1 MGHPQYRACIRV
13 LVNRVP
19 VYDHKSLTDLM
30 SESIVNWVLNIVN
43 WALNIVYWA
52 LNIVTWALNI
62 VYWVLNIVYWVLKVH
77 VQDQN

>member
-13 LVNRVP
+13 QVYRVP

-43 WALNIVYWA
+43 WV
-52 LNIVTWALNI
+52 LNIVTWA
-62 VYWVLNIVYWVLKVH
+62 LNIVYWVLKVH
-77 VQDQN
+77 VQDQNWPDV

>member
-1 MGHPQYRACIRV
+1 MGHPQYKACIRV

-43 WALNIVYWA
+43 W
-52 LNIVTWALNI
+52 
-62 VYWVLNIVYWVLKVH
+62 VLKVH

>member
-1 MGHPQYRACIRV
+1 MGHPQYKACIRV
-13 LVNRVP
+13 QVYRVP

-30 SESIVNWVLNIVN
+30 SESIVT
-43 WALNIVYWA
+43 WALNIVNWA

-62 VYWVLNIVYWVLKVH
+62 VNWVLKLH

>member
-1 MGHPQYRACIRV
+1 MGHPQYKACIRV

-30 SESIVNWVLNIVN
+30 SERFVN
-43 WALNIVYWA
+43 WALNIVN
-52 LNIVTWALNI
+52 L
-62 VYWVLNIVYWVLKVH
+62 VLNIVNWMLKVH

>member
-13 LVNRVP
+13 QVYRVP

-30 SESIVNWVLNIVN
+30 SESIVT
-43 WALNIVYWA
+43 WALNIVNWA

-62 VYWVLNIVYWVLKVH
+62 VNWVLKLH

>member
-1 MGHPQYRACIRV
+1 MGHPQYKACIRV

-30 SESIVNWVLNIVN
+30 SESIVNSVLNIV
-43 WALNIVYWA
+43 
-52 LNIVTWALNI
+52 T
-62 VYWVLNIVYWVLKVH
+62 WVLNIVYWVLKVH

>member
-30 SESIVNWVLNIVN
+30 SESIVNWALNIVNLVLNIVHWALNIVN
-43 WALNIVYWA
+43 WM
-52 LNIVTWALNI
+52 
-62 VYWVLNIVYWVLKVH
+62 LKVP

>member
-1 MGHPQYRACIRV
+1 MGHPQYKACIRV

-30 SESIVNWVLNIVN
+30 SESIVNWALNIVNLVLNIVHWALNIVN
-43 WALNIVYWA
+43 WM
-52 LNIVTWALNI
+52 
-62 VYWVLNIVYWVLKVH
+62 LKVP

>member
-1 MGHPQYRACIRV
+1 MGHPQYKACIRV
-13 LVNRVP
+13 QVYRVP

-30 SESIVNWVLNIVN
+30 SESIVT
-43 WALNIVYWA
+43 WALNIVNWA

-62 VYWVLNIVYWVLKVH
+62 VTWALNIVNWVLKLH

>member
-13 LVNRVP
+13 QVYRVP

-30 SESIVNWVLNIVN
+30 SESIVNWALNIVN
-43 WALNIVYWA
+43 WV
-52 LNIVTWALNI
+52 LNIVTS
-62 VYWVLNIVYWVLKVH
+62 VLNIVYWVLKVH

>member
-1 MGHPQYRACIRV
+1 MGHPQYKACIIV

-30 SESIVNWVLNIVN
+30 SESIVNWALNIVNLVLNIVN
-43 WALNIVYWA
+43 WM
-52 LNIVTWALNI
+52 
-62 VYWVLNIVYWVLKVH
+62 LKVH

>member
-30 SESIVNWVLNIVN
+30 SESIVNWALNIVN
-43 WALNIVYWA
+43 W
-52 LNIVTWALNI
+52 
-62 VYWVLNIVYWVLKVH
+62 VLNNGAEYCLLGAEYC
-77 VQDQN
+77 

>member
-1 MGHPQYRACIRV
+1 MGHPQYKACIRV

-30 SESIVNWVLNIVN
+30 SESIVNWALNIVNLVLNIVHWALNIVN
-43 WALNIVYWA
+43 WM
-52 LNIVTWALNI
+52 
-62 VYWVLNIVYWVLKVH
+62 LKVH